1 MKNLFKI
8 IPILLISLT
17 TLQSCNNNDDENVE
31 DVSTIVNLAV
41 DSADLTSLV
50 AALDRANLVSTLNG
64 EGPFTVLAP
73 TNDAFAAFLSA
84 NNFNSLEDVPVDILT
99 KVLLNHVISGSLI
112 STDLST
118 GYANTLA
125 TSAASQT
132 PLSIY
137 VDTSNGVKFN
147 GVSSVSAAD
156 ILAVNGVIHKVDEVI
171 GLPNI
176 VTFATADPNFST
188 LVSALTR
195 TDLTTDFVGVLST
208 DSATAPAPFTVFAPI
223 NDAFNRLLTELNL
236 TSLSQIDE
244 PTLDVVLKNHVVGGA
259 NVLDS
264 NLTDN
269 LTINTLGGDI
279 TADISGGARLTDSSG
294 RVSNIIATN
303 VQADNGVI
311 HAINKVILP
320 LQQPTTNNI
329 VDVAVGS
336 ENLSTLVAA
345 LERADLVTTL
355 ANQGPFTVLAPSNE
369 AFNTFLSDNG
379 FNNIDDVP
387 VDVLNNILRNHVVGG
402 RLESTDLTTGYASTF
417 ATTPASDANM
427 SIFIDI
433 SNGVK
438 FNGISSVTDAD
449 ISADNGIVHVVD
461 AVIGLPTIATFATSN
476 NALSNLVDALAY
488 ADTGNPTVPY
498 ISTVSDA
505 TAGPF
510 TVFAPTNDA
519 FADLL
524 TELNATA
531 LTDLSTSAV
540 DDVLLYH
547 IVGANVLSGQ
557 LTTGTVETLGG
568 NITVDTSNFT
578 LTDPNNRV
586 SNIITTL
593 VDIQA
598 MNGVLHVIDKVI
610 LPLQ

>member
-1 MKNLFKI
+1 MKNLFRI
-8 IPILLISLT
+8 IPIFLISLT

-73 TNDAFAAFLSA
+73 TNNAFAAFLSA

-176 VTFATADPNFST
+176 VTFATADPIFST

-195 TDLTTDFVGVLST
+195 SDLTTDFVGVLST

-269 LTINTLGGDI
+269 LTISTLGGDI

-294 RVSNIIATN
+294 RVSDIIATN
-303 VQADNGVI
+303 VQANNGVI

-379 FNNIDDVP
+379 FSNLDDVP
-387 VDVLNNILRNHVVGG
+387 VDVLNNILRNHVIGG

-417 ATTPASDANM
+417 ATTSASDASM

-433 SNGVK
+433 SNGVT
-438 FNGISSVTDAD
+438 FNGVSSVTNAN
-449 ISADNGIVHVVD
+449 IEADNGIVHLVD
-461 AVIGLPTIATFATSN
+461 AVIGLPSVVTFAVADPTFSTLVAALTRDDLTTDFVGVLSTATGTSP
-476 NALSNLVDALAY
+476 A
-488 ADTGNPTVPY
+488 
-498 ISTVSDA
+498 
-505 TAGPF
+505 PF

-519 FADLL
+519 FGSLLSELGIAGLADIDEPTL
-524 TELNATA
+524 E
-531 LTDLSTSAV
+531 AV
-540 DDVLLYH
+540 LKNHV
-547 IVGANVLSGQ
+547 VAGANVFDTD
-557 LTTGTVETLGG
+557 LTDNLTITTLGG
-568 NITVDTSNFT
+568 DITANVTGGVT
-578 LTDPNNRV
+578 LTDANGRV
-586 SNIITTL
+586 SDIITTN
-593 VDIQA
+593 VQA
-598 MNGVLHVIDKVI
+598 NNGIIHAINKVI
-610 LPLQ
+610 LP